1 MKTGTTTSEAR
12 QGLTCSDLLSLK
24 GLLGGHGVWTPELEK
39 ELVEWVNARPREI
52 ICTKCGRREQK
63 GEQPEADF

>member
-12 QGLTCSDLLSLK
+12 QGLPCSDLLSLQR
-24 GLLGGHGVWTPELEK
+24 LLGGHGVWTPELEK

-52 ICTKCGRREQK
+52 ICTKCWLREQK
-63 GEQPEADF
+63 GEQPEAGF